1 MTKMISNEQITREY
15 LAFIDEKE
23 FPCVVAKA
31 ALARN
36 HIKSFVA
43 KHMAC
48 PASDAQILNFLYD
61 FVDQYRQ
68 STESYH
74 SAAVI
79 FEGPVNTND
88 ETFDE
93 LLWERLTALSF
104 LDKRNYAH
112 DSRVDANPESPNYSY
127 SLKSE
132 AFFVVGLHPG
142 SERRSRRFK
151 YPALIFNPHAE
162 FEKLRKLNRYE
173 KLKGVVRKRDMIFS
187 GSVNPML
194 ADFGNSTEAIQYSG
208 KRHGSEWKCPLAK
221 M

>member
-1 MTKMISNEQITREY
+1 MISNEQIIEEY
-15 LAFIDEKE
+15 LEFINEKE

-36 HIKSFVA
+36 HVKSFVSS
-43 KHMAC
+43 HMAC
-48 PASDAQILNFLYD
+48 PASDASILQFLYN
-61 FVDQYRQ
+61 FVDQYRL

-79 FEGPVNTND
+79 FKGPVDTD
-88 ETFDE
+88 ERAFDA
-93 LLWERLTALSF
+93 LLWERLKALSI
-104 LDKRNYAH
+104 LDKANYKH
-112 DSRVDANPESPNYSY
+112 DIRVGADPEAANYSY
-127 SLKSE
+127 SVKSE

-173 KLKGVVRKRDMIFS
+173 KLKGVVRNRDVIFS

-194 ADFGNSTEAIQYSG
+194 DDFGNSSEAIQYSG

-221 M
+221 

>member
-1 MTKMISNEQITREY
+1 MISNAQIIDEY
-15 LAFIDEKE
+15 LEFINEKE

-36 HIKSFVA
+36 HVKSFVA
-43 KHMAC
+43 SHMAC
-48 PASDAQILNFLYD
+48 PASDASILQFLYN
-61 FVDQYRQ
+61 FVDQYRL

-79 FEGPVNTND
+79 FKGPVDTD
-88 ETFDE
+88 ERAFDA
-93 LLWERLTALSF
+93 LLWERLKALSI
-104 LDKRNYAH
+104 LDKANYKH
-112 DSRVDANPESPNYSY
+112 DIRVGADPEAANYSY
-127 SLKSE
+127 SVKSE

-162 FEKLRKLNRYE
+162 FEKLRKINRYE
-173 KLKGVVRKRDMIFS
+173 KLKGVVRKRDVIFS
-187 GSVNPML
+187 GSINPML
-194 ADFGNSTEAIQYSG
+194 DDFGNSSEAIQYSG

-221 M
+221 